1 MCIRD
6 SGPSAGIAMV
16 TSIVSMLSETPIRKD
31 VAMTGEVTLR
41 GNVLPIG
48 GLKEKLLAALR
59 GGIKTVIIPKENAK
73 DLVDIPDNVKNALE
87 IIPVTTVEEV
97 LRVALTE
104 KLQSIDWD
112 FSDYENNENLKSKK
126 SSEVELPN

>member
-1 MCIRD
+1 MTESIQAAMTYVRSRANLLKLD
-6 SGPSAGIAMV
+6 EGFHKENDIHVHVPEGATPKDGPSAGIAMV

-59 GGIKTVIIPKENAK
+59 GGITVSY
-73 DLVDIPDNVKNALE
+73 
-87 IIPVTTVEEV
+87 TH
-97 LRVALTE
+97 LT
-104 KLQSIDWD
+104 
-112 FSDYENNENLKSKK
+112 
-126 SSEVELPN
+126 LPTKWGV